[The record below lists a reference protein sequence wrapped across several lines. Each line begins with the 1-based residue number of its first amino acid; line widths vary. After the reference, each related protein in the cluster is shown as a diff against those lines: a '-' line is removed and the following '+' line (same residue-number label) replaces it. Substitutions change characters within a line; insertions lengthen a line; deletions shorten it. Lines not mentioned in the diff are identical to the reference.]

1 MVRDLKATP
10 HFLHDLLQKEEHPQ
24 RRLRGSHRLRG
35 PARPANPAV
44 ARALLTRLAQE
55 TIYDPHLEEAEAAA
69 ADHAQVAAEA
79 AGPYG
84 GLGILDRWAH
94 AFPAR
99 EPPPFDEEPE
109 VDCVRAWSDP
119 LDALWH
125 ADV

>member
-1 MVRDLKATP
+1 MVLRLG
-10 HFLHDLLQKEEHPQ
+10 FWLLLLGTYLW
-24 RRLRGSHRLRG
+24 RLCNSVVEWFIEAVWVRG
-35 PARPANPAV
+35 
-44 ARALLTRLAQE
+44 
-55 TIYDPHLEEAEAAA
+55 AEAAA